1 MFHHYNKQDHVT
13 PAVIIYLCLDTC
25 IIVGLQ
31 IDCSANNM
39 QIQNYCPVP
48 SVLHDADPPPVVLP
62 FCSTH
67 LHCQWAWACHNGTT
81 VSPVIGLHHP
91 HSSGL
96 VDCIFMSHRQ
106 RGHLKMA
113 PHLLS
118 LAKDVKPGKYTVPTG
133 NQTPGCRVVA
143 HNITAALLKLSTIPL
158 GMEFMELIY
167 NFWMLFDGRP

>member
-1 MFHHYNKQDHVT
+1 MLLGMMQTEVQNK
-13 PAVIIYLCLDTC
+13 C

-48 SVLHDADPPPVVLP
+48 SVLHDADTPPPPRGFAILQHTLALSVGMGL
-62 FCSTH
+62 SQWH
-67 LHCQWAWACHNGTT
+67 HC

-96 VDCIFMSHRQ
+96 VGCIFMSHRQ